1 VFQDQARIHIRS
13 GNGGRGVVSFRR
25 EKYVPFGGPDGGD
38 GGKGGDVVF
47 YVDDQ
52 MATLTPFRYQIHYA
66 AENGQPGSGRNMQG
80 RDGAD
85 VRIAVPPGTT
95 IYDDETGEILA
106 DLVEPGEEAIVLRG
120 GIGGLG
126 NARFKSS
133 RNQAP
138 RIAELGEPG
147 REKWVRLELKL
158 IADVGLV
165 GLPNAGKSTL
175 LAAASA
181 ARPKI
186 ADYPFTTLEPMLGV
200 VQVGGPAGDT
210 FVMADIPGLI
220 EGAAEGVGLGHEF
233 LRHIERTRMILHV
246 IDGSGGLEG
255 RDPVEDFEL
264 IQRELEAYSPK
275 LAEKPMFIVINK
287 MDLPETRSLLE
298 YVEPQLEGRAEAIF
312 RVSAATGEGVPQLME
327 AVSRRLAEI
336 PRERPERV
344 EAQRV
349 YRLEEVDENAWE
361 AERLSAHHFEVR
373 GVRIERAMQMTDFS
387 LDEAADRFQ
396 RILEASGIS
405 DRLEELGIQPGDVV
419 HIAGQEL
426 IWEPELVEDP
436 HAGPPRRVRKTRRQR
451 MQERFGTATQD
462 DEDDDW
468 P

>member
-1 VFQDQARIHIRS
+1 
-13 GNGGRGVVSFRR
+13 
-25 EKYVPFGGPDGGD
+25 
-38 GGKGGDVVF
+38 
-47 YVDDQ
+47 

-233 LRHIERTRMILHV
+233 LRHIERTRMILH
-246 IDGSGGLEG
+246 
-255 RDPVEDFEL
+255 
-264 IQRELEAYSPK
+264 
-275 LAEKPMFIVINK
+275 
-287 MDLPETRSLLE
+287 
-298 YVEPQLEGRAEAIF
+298 
-312 RVSAATGEGVPQLME
+312 
-327 AVSRRLAEI
+327 
-336 PRERPERV
+336 
-344 EAQRV
+344 
-349 YRLEEVDENAWE
+349 
-361 AERLSAHHFEVR
+361 
-373 GVRIERAMQMTDFS
+373 
-387 LDEAADRFQ
+387 
-396 RILEASGIS
+396 
-405 DRLEELGIQPGDVV
+405 
-419 HIAGQEL
+419 
-426 IWEPELVEDP
+426 
-436 HAGPPRRVRKTRRQR
+436 
-451 MQERFGTATQD
+451 
-462 DEDDDW
+462 
-468 P
+468 